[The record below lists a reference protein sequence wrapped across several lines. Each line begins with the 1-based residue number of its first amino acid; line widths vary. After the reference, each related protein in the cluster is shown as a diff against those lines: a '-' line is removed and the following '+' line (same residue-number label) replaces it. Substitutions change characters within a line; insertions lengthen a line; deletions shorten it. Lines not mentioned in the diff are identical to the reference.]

1 MHPLIK
7 LFLIIASGFASTF
20 IIIKFTGLLTIEMI
34 EQWLVTAQESSAF
47 TVSLIIFTLL
57 FADLFIAMPTLTI
70 IILSG
75 FFLGFSGGFWAA
87 FSGVLMAGITGYL
100 LSRVLGERFLTLLI
114 KDKDKQRQ
122 VKTSFQQHGAVMIL
136 LSRAL
141 PILPETSACLA
152 GITKM
157 PFLRFISCWL
167 LSCVPY
173 LLIATYAGSIS
184 SLQNPKPAIYA
195 AIALSASLW
204 LIWWFYNRRVK
215 RKQGLI

>member
-1 MHPLIK
+1 MHPLVK
-7 LFLIIASGFASTF
+7 LFLIIASFFASTF
-20 IIIKFTGLLTIEMI
+20 IIIRLSGVLTVDDVK
-34 EQWLVTAQESSAF
+34 QWLTNAQQASPI

-87 FSGVLMAGITGYL
+87 FCGVFMAGTCGYV
-100 LSRVLGERFLTLLI
+100 LSRQFGERFLEFLV
-114 KDKDKQRQ
+114 KDKKQQRK
-122 VKTSFQQHGAVMIL
+122 VKDSFHQYGTVMIL

-152 GITKM
+152 GIAKM
-157 PFLRFISCWL
+157 PFIRFITYWL
-167 LSCVPY
+167 LSSVPY

-184 SLQNPKPAIYA
+184 SFENPKPAIYV
-195 AIALSASLW
+195 AIGLSGTLW
-204 LIWWFYNRRVK
+204 LGWWVYTQIPK
-215 RKQGLI
+215 RSR